1 MTVANSAGSERD
13 AVLRIFTSIIL
24 PYPHNKAM
32 KPVVLLFP
40 FLHEKKKISERKMT
54 FPGSFSGRTKIASL
68 TLARAPLSLW
78 QPRERGHSRRVFRRP
93 RGVFQCHKAGTKIR
107 TLWAGVICVSCKFT
121 CHRNAMHGISFYKSQ
136 KLPENVNILTININY
151 YYCH

>member
-68 TLARAPLSLW
+68 TLARAPLTQSGYEDPHFVGRSHL
-78 QPRERGHSRRVFRRP
+78 
-93 RGVFQCHKAGTKIR
+93 
-107 TLWAGVICVSCKFT
+107 CVLQV
-121 CHRNAMHGISFYKSQ
+121 HLSQ
-136 KLPENVNILTININY
+136 KRDARDFIL
-151 YYCH
+151 